1 MDGGREGE
9 GGLSWAAC
17 CAGNG
22 NSVSA
27 WWQQVSSKLA
37 TGASPRRCPRLPS
50 PSPTNCYANLSLPLL
65 PALPPRQPASP
76 AVFMHDKF
84 NRAAQGAN
92 ESSMVV
98 VTKTHVYAVGED
110 SSEEED

>member
-1 MDGGREGE
+1 
-9 GGLSWAAC
+9 
-17 CAGNG
+17 
-22 NSVSA
+22 
-27 WWQQVSSKLA
+27 
-37 TGASPRRCPRLPS
+37 
-50 PSPTNCYANLSLPLL
+50 
-65 PALPPRQPASP
+65 
-76 AVFMHDKF
+76 MHDKF